1 MTTIAFDGR
10 YIVSDSLQ
18 GSQDF
23 DSPVPAVKL
32 LQDGDTV
39 YAICGYFA
47 WFDAW
52 IKWHKDGYDPNNTP
66 VCKFPNSETDFIVFR
81 GGECVTFSSEMPY
94 PDKAFAGEAFGS
106 GRKYAMGAM
115 AFGANAMQAVEVAI
129 KLDPGSGGPVQVI
142 DLHAIKKSEVAA

>member
-1 MTTIAFDGR
+1 LTTIAFDG
-10 YIVSDSLQ
+10 ISIASDSLQ

-32 LQDGDTV
+32 VRYGDTV

-52 IKWHKDGYDPNNTP
+52 IKWHKDGADPYNTP
-66 VCKFPNSETDFIVFR
+66 VCKFPNSETAFIVFR
-81 GGECVTFSSEMPY
+81 DGECVAFSSEMPY

-115 AFGANAMQAVEVAI
+115 ARGASAREAVEIAI

-142 DLHAIKKSEVAA
+142 DLHAIQKSEAAA